1 MGLDTNLLNS
11 ITQMDARHNQEEI
24 ARSRAQARQI
34 GSVLGNIPGYAKQK
48 RISNYWMQKDMSMD
62 PTFETDSYG
71 DVQFGDN
78 AINFKVGSLSDEWEG
93 YKNNVSGFMGSVG
106 TGDYQQF
113 QQLYNAKYADY
124 ANKIGFKLQSM
135 ENRGIS
141 KKKIKRLINS
151 SPQFKESLIRLDS
164 MSPESGISNYIGQ
177 EGFFPT
183 MFGGIKGDSMLDPTA
198 MKLKAGFEGAKG
210 WRAGLRGK
218 ELAKNMFGPSA
229 ETRSV
234 AKKAWTGAK
243 NLVKDVKGYKK
254 AQKVAKTIPSS
265 GVSKMGG
272 KWRVTPGDTGKA
284 GTQTKINF
292 NTKGTQTKASKGAMS
307 TIKTFIKKNGLKKTM
322 KVIGKKLGWKGAAK
336 LFGKGV
342 ASVGG
347 KIASVGTFGASG
359 IASMALD
366 AATAIQIAKILKD
379 SVSEMKSD
387 KQVSN
392 LKF

>member
-1 MGLDTNLLNS
+1 MALDTNLLNS
-11 ITQMDARHNQEEI
+11 ITQMDARFNQEEI

-34 GSVLGNIPGYAKQK
+34 GSILGNIPGYAKQK
-48 RISNYWMQKDMSMD
+48 RINNYWMQKDMSMD
-62 PTFETDSYG
+62 PTFETDAFG
-71 DVQFGDN
+71 NVQFGDN
-78 AINFKVGSLSDEWEG
+78 AINFKVGSLSDEWEV

-177 EGFFPT
+177 EGFLPT
-183 MFGGIKGDSMLDPTA
+183 MFGGIKGDSMFDPTA
-198 MKLKAGFEGAKG
+198 MKMKAGFEGVKG

-229 ETRSV
+229 ETRGITKKVWAKMPWKQPKTSV
-234 AKKAWTGAK
+234 DIINKKLGL
-243 NLVKDVKGYKK
+243 NL
-254 AQKVAKTIPSS
+254 
-265 GVSKMGG
+265 
-272 KWRVTPGDTGKA
+272 
-284 GTQTKINF
+284 
-292 NTKGTQTKASKGAMS
+292 NTKGTQTKASKGAMN
-307 TIKTFIKKNGLKKTM
+307 TIRTFIKKNGLKKTM
-322 KVIGKKLGWKGAAK
+322 SIISKKLGWKGVTK
-336 LFGKGV
+336 LFGKGIV
-342 ASVGG
+342 SLVG
-347 KIASVGTFGASG
+347 KVGTPFTGGVSGA
-359 IASMALD
+359 ASLALD
-366 AATAIQIAKILKD
+366 AATAIQIAKVLKE
-379 SVSEMKSD
+379 SVSEMKTD
-387 KQVSN
+387 KAVSN